1 MAHLLDGFGQFLHTV
16 HHGGIVVRVPVAVV
30 ALVGLWIA
38 LKCVEYTFCGD

>member
-1 MAHLLDGFGQFLHTV
+1 MTLLHLIHHSAAARYTV
-16 HHGGIVVRVPVAVV
+16 SIV